1 MLSTQNFIPSKLSML
16 GFIIVEP
23 AMFSADF
30 YRVRGEVPDMVR
42 SRLNVI
48 AKARY
53 TSWSSRE
60 AAFANMRRNFIWKT
74 WDPRVLRT
82 YVVSAQGIP
91 RRVTSRLIFGHTGVR
106 NEGSPCSG
114 RRRHLYERGARAHR
128 VRDPAAY

>member
-1 MLSTQNFIPSKLSML
+1 MV

-30 YRVRGEVPDMVR
+30 YRVQGKVPDVVR

-48 AKARY
+48 AKARC

-60 AAFANMRRNFIWKT
+60 AAFADMRRNFIWKT

-82 YVVSAQGIP
+82 HVVSSQGIP
-91 RRVTSRLIFGHTGVR
+91 RRVQSTDFR
-106 NEGSPCSG
+106 P
-114 RRRHLYERGARAHR
+114 HR
-128 VRDPAAY
+128 STE